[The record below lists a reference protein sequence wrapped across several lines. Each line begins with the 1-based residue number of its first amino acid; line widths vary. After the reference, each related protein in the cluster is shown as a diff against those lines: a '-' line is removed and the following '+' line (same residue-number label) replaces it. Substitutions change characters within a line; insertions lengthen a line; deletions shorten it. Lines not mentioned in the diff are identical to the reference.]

1 MKKILSLMLSLALL
15 LSVLAVPALAED
27 NGTPADW
34 KTADSLADDAAP
46 GNNDDRA
53 FEKFDHVV
61 EVHIGCQI
69 DPVDTTL
76 AEGEDAE
83 NNQYT
88 RYLLDN
94 YNIKVYTI
102 EVQKAS
108 VRTQGSS
115 MIKKIL
121 RRRHESHV

>member
-1 MKKILSLMLSLALL
+1 MKKLLSLVLALAML
-15 LSVLAVPALAED
+15 LTVFAVPALAD
-27 NGTPADW
+27 DTPADW
-34 KTADSLADDAAP
+34 KKAADMADDAAP

-53 FEKFDHVV
+53 FAKFDHVV
-61 EVHIGCQI
+61 EVHIGRQI

-94 YNIKVYTI
+94 YNIKVVVDWT
-102 EVQKAS
+102 A
-108 VRTQGSS
+108 GNAGDF
-115 MIKKIL
+115 
-121 RRRHESHV
+121 